1 MITLGLNRIQLIGAL
16 ILILAIIGYTI
27 YAFSD
32 YLDGP
37 ELVISFPYEGYS
49 TTSTLIKVSG
59 TAERAQFISLNDR
72 PIYIDEK
79 GLWNETLLLQP
90 GYTIIK
96 AFVRDRFGREQS
108 SLIHVLRTEQVEL
121 ENINE

>member
-1 MITLGLNRIQLIGAL
+1 MIILGFNRIQLIGTL
-16 ILILAIIGYTI
+16 LFVLTIIGYTL

-37 ELVISFPYEGYS
+37 ELIISFPYEGYA
-49 TTSTLIKVSG
+49 TTSALIQVSG
-59 TAERAQFISLNDR
+59 KAERTQFISLNDR

-79 GLWNETLLLQP
+79 GVWNETLLLQP

>member
-1 MITLGLNRIQLIGAL
+1 MTTLGLNRIQLIGAL

-37 ELVISFPYEGYS
+37 ELLITFPYEGYA
-49 TTSTLIKVSG
+49 TTSALIQVSG
-59 TAERAQFISLNDR
+59 KAERTQFISLNDR

-96 AFVRDRFGREQS
+96 AFVRDRFGREQT
-108 SLIHVLRTEQVEL
+108 SLIHVLRNEQVEL
-121 ENINE
+121 ESIN